1 MKSPALAKRALKAN
15 KPSGF
20 TFGSI
25 AKIKPR
31 KPNEKP
37 YTGILTEPWPK
48 WRVLTPPTDEELD
61 NLIDAKLEALFA
73 HFGIESGSAFSGGG
87 TNMAAAWADLA
98 FRLARRHV
106 PGFRGEPRR
115 RGTPARRQ
123 SDDVTLMMNVEL
135 LRRREGSS
143 ERKAIKAIVD
153 QALLSGTEEALR
165 KRFYRAKVKFAPLSL
180 LLDGL
185 AAAKGNNSLVN
196 LLQEALCGDEKET
209 FLSPD

>member
-1 MKSPALAKRALKAN
+1 
-15 KPSGF
+15 
-20 TFGSI
+20 
-25 AKIKPR
+25 
-31 KPNEKP
+31 
-37 YTGILTEPWPK
+37 
-48 WRVLTPPTDEELD
+48 LTPPTDEELD

-73 HFGIESGSAFSGGG
+73 HFGIESG
-87 TNMAAAWADLA
+87 
-98 FRLARRHV
+98 V

>member
-1 MKSPALAKRALKAN
+1 MKSPALAKRARKADN
-15 KPSGF
+15 LSGF
-20 TFGSI
+20 TFGST
-25 AKIKPR
+25 AKTESR

-37 YTGILTEPWPK
+37 YTGILAEPLPK
-48 WRVLTPPTDEELD
+48 WTVLTLPTGEEFD
-61 NLIDAKLEALFA
+61 NLIDTKFEALFA
-73 HFGIESGSAFSGGG
+73 HFGIESGAALSGG
-87 TNMAAAWADLA
+87 TSMAAAWAELA
-98 FRLARRHV
+98 FRLARQHV
-106 PGFRGEPRR
+106 PGFRREPRR

-123 SDDVTLMMNVEL
+123 SDDITLMMNVEL
-135 LRRREGSS
+135 LRRRDGST

-165 KRFYRAKVKFAPLSL
+165 KRFYRAKVKFAPLSW
-180 LLDGL
+180 LLDGI